1 MNPPTKPDTS
11 PLAPV
16 TAIDP
21 ASVKSAGGQIRSV
34 PRLDDG
40 NPATVEE
47 AGWQPLIATPNH
59 PEYPSAHSCVT
70 PAGGRA
76 IARFLG
82 TKKIDFTVPS
92 LTGLG

>member
-1 MNPPTKPDTS
+1 MGWIRLTLDGPGHPVNPPTEPDTS

-21 ASVKSAGGQIRSV
+21 ASVKSAGGRIRSV

-59 PEYPSAHSCVT
+59 PEYPAAHGTIGSS
-70 PAGGRA
+70 
-76 IARFLG
+76 IA
-82 TKKIDFTVPS
+82 
-92 LTGLG
+92 